1 MDRNLRQNR
10 ETANDDNLEAFLA
23 EIGARVRKARAKR
36 GMTRRILA
44 SDSGVSE
51 RYLAKLE
58 TGTANP
64 SAAVMLKLAHAMD
77 YPIGNFIPGAETMPA
92 EMTAVVDQLRTIGT
106 ERMADVTA
114 ILDAKFDTVSARA
127 GRIALIGLRGA
138 GKTSLGRHLSNALNV
153 PFIELNRLIEADYG
167 ASIGELL
174 ALAGQPAFRRHE
186 RRCLDQAIAAHDHAV
201 IATGGG
207 IVTEPDT
214 FATLLRNCHCIWLQ
228 ATPEEH
234 MSRVVAQGDMRPMLK
249 NREAMADLKSILE
262 ARTPFYERAAT
273 VFDTS
278 DLDEDEAANS
288 LAAVARG
295 VLG

>member
-10 ETANDDNLEAFLA
+10 ETANDDDLDAFLA
-23 EIGARVRKARAKR
+23 EIGARVRMARAKR

-58 TGTANP
+58 AGTANP
-64 SAAVMLKLAHAMD
+64 SAAVMLKLSHAMD

-201 IATGGG
+201 IATGGC

-228 ATPEEH
+228 AMPEEH

-262 ARTPFYERAAT
+262 ARTPLYERAAT

-278 DLDEDEAANS
+278 DLDEDAAASS

-295 VLG
+295 VIG

>member
-1 MDRNLRQNR
+1 MNRDLRQIRKN
-10 ETANDDNLEAFLA
+10 ANDNDLDAFLA
-23 EIGARVRKARAKR
+23 EIGVRVRKARAKR

-58 TGTANP
+58 AGTANP

-77 YPIGNFIPGAETMPA
+77 YPIGDFIPGAETIPA
-92 EMTAVVDQLRTIGT
+92 DLTAVVDQLRTIGT
-106 ERMADVTA
+106 ERMKDVA
-114 ILDAKFDTVSARA
+114 AVLDAKFDVVAERA

-138 GKTSLGRHLSNALNV
+138 GKTSLGRHLSNDLGV

-167 ASIGELL
+167 ASIEELL

-186 RRCLDQAIAAHDHAV
+186 RRCLDQAIATHQHVV

-207 IVTEPDT
+207 IVTEPNT

-262 ARTPFYERAAT
+262 ARTPLYERAAT

-278 DLDEDEAANS
+278 DLDEDAAASS

-295 VLG
+295 VIG